1 MAVIAR
7 VLTKAVLLLL
17 RLKTSPLLIYLLAL
31 HRSQASYN
39 VTILLF
45 YDETCDE
52 CTRKDQIQLSNQDIF
67 PRKSELIN
75 FRWLKFNATNINRSQ
90 VGVFDTLEFL
100 EKDAATVDGVIFI
113 DVAPDSVAFT
123 SLLKS
128 LQILTVGLFQEQRV
142 FRTEVTDI
150 ICASKVF

>member
-1 MAVIAR
+1 MAGVAL

-75 FRWLKFNATNINRSQ
+75 FRWFKFNATNINRSQ

-100 EKDAATVDGVIFI
+100 EKHAATVDGVIFI

-128 LQILTVGLFQEQRV
+128 LQILTVGLFQEQGD